1 MAQVINT
8 NVPSLMAQRNLAK
21 TTDAMSTSIQRLS
34 SGLRINSAK
43 DDAAGLA
50 IATLMTSQ
58 ILGLNQAAQNSNDAI
73 SLAQIA
79 EGGMGTATDILQQ
92 MRQLAVQA
100 ANGTNASADRQ
111 ALQDEVS
118 QLIDEL
124 DDIANNTQFNGQS
137 ILNGAF
143 SNTIFQI
150 GANANETTS
159 FSINS
164 IAATAVG
171 YLASVTGSAVPVGL
185 PADVASDITIRI
197 GGTEGTTTI
206 ATSANYAGTLN
217 GQDGTSAY
225 AKAAAINA
233 ANISG
238 LSVIANASGA
248 AAAITGGT
256 FGTTAGDVYSL
267 AINGIT
273 VFDNQDV
280 SGGMTVTS
288 LVAGING
295 QTTQTGVTASIDST
309 GTIVTLAAADGRT
322 ITVDETGTNIG
333 GAAADV
339 LTTGNFAPGA
349 TPQVGTLAGELT
361 ITAQNIIYFGGTI
374 ANLGLTSATIMTDS
388 VGINSLDITTQ
399 TGAETA
405 IQRIDS
411 ALTSI
416 TANRAAMGA
425 MENRFEATIANLQNI
440 SDNTEAARSRIQDT
454 DYAAEMANLTKNQI
468 LQQAGTAMLA
478 QANSMPQ
485 SVLSLLNA

>member
-1 MAQVINT
+1 MAQIINT
-8 NVPSLMAQRNLAK
+8 NVPSLMAQRYLAK
-21 TTDAMSTSIQRLS
+21 TTDAMATSIQRLA
-34 SGLRINSAK
+34 SGLKINSAA

-92 MRQLAVQA
+92 MRKLAVDS

-111 ALQDEVS
+111 ALQDQVS

-124 DDIANNTQFNGQS
+124 DDISTNTQFNGQS
-137 ILNGAF
+137 ILNGSF
-143 SNTIFQI
+143 SNTVFQI

-164 IAATAVG
+164 IASTAVG
-171 YLASVTGSAVPVGL
+171 YLASVTGSPVPVGL
-185 PADVASDITIRI
+185 PADVANDITIRI
-197 GGTEGTTTI
+197 GGTEGATNI
-206 ATSANYAGTLN
+206 ATSANYTGTLN
-217 GQDGTSAY
+217 GQDSTSAY

-238 LSVIANASGA
+238 LSVTAKTSGA

-256 FGTTAGDVYSL
+256 FGTAAGDVYSL
-267 AINGIT
+267 AINGTTI
-273 VFDNQDV
+273 FSNQDV
-280 SGGMTVTS
+280 SGGMTAAS
-288 LVAGING
+288 LVTGING
-295 QTTQTGVTASIDST
+295 QTTQTGVTASLDST
-309 GTIVTLAAADGRT
+309 GTIISLAAADGRT
-322 ITVDETGTNIG
+322 ITVDEVGTSIA
-333 GAAADV
+333 GAAADI
-339 LTTGNFAPGA
+339 LTTGSFAPGGTA
-349 TPQVGTLAGELT
+349 QVGTLAGELT

-399 TGAETA
+399 AGSETA

-485 SVLSLLNA
+485 SVLSLLG